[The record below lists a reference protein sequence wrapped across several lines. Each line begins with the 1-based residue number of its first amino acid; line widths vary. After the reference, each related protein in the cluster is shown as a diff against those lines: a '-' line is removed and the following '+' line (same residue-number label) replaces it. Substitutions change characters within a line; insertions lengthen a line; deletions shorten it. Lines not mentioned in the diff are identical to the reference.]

1 MRHLLRS
8 AFVVGA
14 LVAVPAFAEDPR
26 PGDPATRGETKPG
39 PKKTEKP
46 ADKPVKPLP
55 PPPAGTGDATK
66 PAADAAKN
74 TTTATPAKPAD
85 PKADPTKKGTEVKKD
100 QSTQPAK
107 DPTIKADTTKADPTK
122 KGTEVKKDQATQP
135 AKDPTVKADTT
146 KADPSTKTTEVKK
159 DEPVKAPAKTVPH
172 KTKADVVKPTK

>member
-26 PGDPATRGETKPG
+26 PGDPATRGEAKPG
-39 PKKTEKP
+39 PKKGDHKP

-74 TTTATPAKPAD
+74 TTTATPAKPDA
-85 PKADPTKKGTEVKKD
+85 KADPTKKTTEVKKD

-122 KGTEVKKDQATQP
+122 KATEVKKDQSTQP
-135 AKDPTVKADTT
+135 AKDPTIKADTT

-159 DEPVKAPAKTVPH
+159 DEPAKTPAKVVPH